1 MMTKNLRKNAALL
14 ASLGLVCAVL
24 LACSGCSGNKDK
36 EALLGD
42 WVATVDMT
50 EMMNDELK
58 AGLGNDDELMS
69 YFNLDTFTIKV
80 NLSFKDDDTYTFS
93 ADEAAMEQS
102 LDDVIEV
109 FRTGII
115 AYFEDTI
122 AAEGL
127 DATVDELLA
136 ASGYTLDEFL
146 EEAFDKEDMMSS
158 MDEMESSG
166 TFQAKS
172 GILSLTDDD
181 GTGLEAYTLENGTLT
196 LTGEGVEDSDL
207 MGLYP
212 LVFTRK

>member
-1 MMTKNLRKNAALL
+1 MMTKNLRKIAAFLM
-14 ASLGLVCAVL
+14 SLGLLCAIL
-24 LACSGCSGNKDK
+24 MTCSGCGGNKDK

-58 AGLGNDDELMS
+58 AGLGDDELMS
-69 YFNLDTFTIKV
+69 YFDLGTFSIKV
-80 NLSFKDDDTYTFS
+80 NLSFKDDGTYTFS
-93 ADEAAMEQS
+93 ADEAALEQS
-102 LDDVIEV
+102 LDNVIEV
-109 FRTGII
+109 FRNGII

-122 AAEGL
+122 AAQGA
-127 DATVDELLA
+127 DITVDELLES
-136 ASGYTLDEFL
+136 SGYTLDGFL

-172 GILSLTDDD
+172 GVLSLTDDE
-181 GTGLEAYTLENGTLT
+181 GTGLEAYTLENDTLT
-196 LTGEGVEDSDL
+196 LTGEGVEDGSL